1 MEPLSPAY
9 LSDIAA
15 QTGGLSAF
23 LGGFAAT
30 FLGTLLAMR
39 ARGRVGAV
47 AIGCAAISSIAF
59 IVAVVGSTAAVAG
72 LHPEGPRA
80 GATNMGGPQVVMT
93 LAFLLGLY
101 ALLGAIG
108 LSGWTRSRAAGLTTG
123 IAAAIGVLLVT
134 GMVVSVG

>member
-1 MEPLSPAY
+1 MSTLSPVY

-39 ARGRVGAV
+39 ARGRVGTW
-47 AIGCAAISSIAF
+47 AIACSAGSSVAF
-59 IVAVVGSTAAVAG
+59 IVAVVGSTAVVAA
-72 LHPEGPRA
+72 LHPQGPGA
-80 GATNMGGPQVVMT
+80 GSAGSGGPQVAMT

-101 ALLGAIG
+101 SLLAAIG
-108 LSGWTRSRAAGLTTG
+108 LSGWTRSRTAGLATSIT
-123 IAAAIGVLLVT
+123 AVLGVLLVT
-134 GMVVSVG
+134 GMVISVG

>member
-1 MEPLSPAY
+1 MNPLLPAY

-30 FLGTLLAMR
+30 FLGTLLAIR
-39 ARGRVGAV
+39 ARGRIGSI
-47 AIGCAAISSIAF
+47 AIGCAAVSSIAF
-59 IVAVVGSTAAVAG
+59 IVAVVGSTAVVAG

-108 LSGWTRSRAAGLTTG
+108 LSGWTRSRAAGLSTG

-134 GMVVSVG
+134 GMVVAVG